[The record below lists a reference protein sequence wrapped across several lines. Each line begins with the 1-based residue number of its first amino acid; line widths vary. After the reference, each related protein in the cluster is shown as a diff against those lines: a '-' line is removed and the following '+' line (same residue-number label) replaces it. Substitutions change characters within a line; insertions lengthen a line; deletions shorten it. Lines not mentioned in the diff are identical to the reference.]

1 MARMD
6 PTKDS
11 CLVVLFIGAAF
22 ATLLA
27 GGLTALGWWIA

>member
-11 CLVVLFIGAAF
+11 CLVVLFVGAAF
-22 ATLLA
+22 ASLVV
-27 GGLTALGWWIA
+27 GGIATLGWWLA